1 MDKKL
6 SGKVAIVTGASSGIG
21 KATAIAL
28 AKEGAKV
35 ALAARR
41 IDKLDNLKKQ
51 ITEFG
56 GIAICVQTDVT
67 QRDQVRVSC
76 VYRNITD
83 MLISP
88 PNVLSS
94 QSQGIVNRDIG
105 VGGD

>member
-35 ALAARR
+35 AVAARR
-41 IDKLDNLKKQ
+41 IEKLDKLKKQ

-76 VYRNITD
+76 VCRNLAD